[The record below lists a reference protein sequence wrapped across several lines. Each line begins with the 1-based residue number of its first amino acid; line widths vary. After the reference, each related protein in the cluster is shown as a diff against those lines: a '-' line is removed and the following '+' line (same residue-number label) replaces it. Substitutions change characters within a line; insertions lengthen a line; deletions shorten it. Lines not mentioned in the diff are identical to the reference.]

1 MAIRRKQFSLTPYF
15 TISVSIA
22 IVRQKGESL
31 HSYHN
36 KFAKKKK
43 RIPINCQIG
52 LTRQNSEVL
61 LRSPEK
67 VNQTSYRDSTVAAL
81 ELIGI
86 Y

>member
-15 TISVSIA
+15 TISVGIA
-22 IVRQKGESL
+22 IVRQKEESL

-36 KFAKKKK
+36 KFAKK

-61 LRSPEK
+61 MRSPEK
-67 VNQTSYRDSTVAAL
+67 VNQNSYRDSTVAAL

>member
-36 KFAKKKK
+36 KFAKKK

-61 LRSPEK
+61 MRSPEK